1 MSRHFYATAATCL
14 CLLSA
19 LCGALRAQPADP
31 FVLYD
36 AATPVDSLRL
46 QGVEVA
52 KDADG
57 ALLIANGE
65 KDPWP
70 GIHFEGK
77 WDLSAYDAIQFKL
90 RSTSKEAI
98 TLHIRF
104 DFEKSDPVKLTG
116 IITKNVELQPG
127 ESKTFSVS
135 MRAPLNPDVR

>member
-1 MSRHFYATAATCL
+1 MSRHFHATAATCL
-14 CLLSA
+14 CLFCA
-19 LCGALRAQPADP
+19 LCGVLRAQEAAPL
-31 FVLYD
+31 VIYD

-46 QGVEVA
+46 QCVEVS
-52 KDADG
+52 KDVDG
-57 ALLIANGE
+57 ALLISNGE

-116 IITKNVELQPG
+116 IITKNV
-127 ESKTFSVS
+127 
-135 MRAPLNPDVR
+135 